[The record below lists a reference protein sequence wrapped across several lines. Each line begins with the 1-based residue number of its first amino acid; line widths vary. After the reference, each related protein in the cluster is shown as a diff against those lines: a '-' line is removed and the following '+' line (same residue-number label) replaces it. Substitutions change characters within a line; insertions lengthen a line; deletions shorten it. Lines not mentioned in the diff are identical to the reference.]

1 MSYAGKENGLIV
13 HDCPHIVPAAPQVRC
28 WRQFRMFALT
38 DIEMFICISHLQELH
53 LAFEPAKIGLANSTI
68 GKLESVNLYRHPMA
82 RVGSL

>member
-1 MSYAGKENGLIV
+1 
-13 HDCPHIVPAAPQVRC
+13 
-28 WRQFRMFALT
+28 MFALT